1 MECISYIQD
10 SGFKTVS
17 FPFTIINDVIETG
30 ILLFKIIC
38 VLANF
43 LILLDTS
50 LFVYVFIYGYF
61 ERNLDFVYKFRHM
74 TS

>member
-1 MECISYIQD
+1 M
-10 SGFKTVS
+10 VS

-43 LILLDTS
+43 LILLDKS
-50 LFVYVFIYGYF
+50 LFVYFFY
-61 ERNLDFVYKFRHM
+61 LWLL
-74 TS
+74 